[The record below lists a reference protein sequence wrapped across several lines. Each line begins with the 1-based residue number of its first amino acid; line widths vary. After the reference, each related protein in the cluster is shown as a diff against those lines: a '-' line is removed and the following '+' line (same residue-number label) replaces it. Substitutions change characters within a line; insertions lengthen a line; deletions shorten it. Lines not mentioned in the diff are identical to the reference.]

1 VEKIVERFAICVG
14 ILLAPS
20 GQAVSGTV
28 IPSVFEA
35 GHIYATPHLVNGLT
49 IRLIVDT
56 GGGGAWTYWLGEWSP
71 AAKNLTKL
79 PPCKIG
85 GDEVE
90 QFRPPDLIEP
100 SVPAPTGP
108 CVGIT
113 IQPQSEEIPTID
125 GMLGAN
131 YLASHG
137 IWTFDYPA
145 QQLVLEDRNWMPDG
159 TARRAPLG
167 FQSTPI
173 GLRRGFPRLTM
184 SVEGKPIEMLLD
196 TGATAQPTA
205 ETLAATKQALANHQ
219 GVTSYITKSM
229 FNQWHRSN
237 PDWTVIEKGDDLF
250 GSQQTS
256 RVIRVPEIRWAGF
269 RMGPVWFTERANA
282 NFYGQMADQM
292 DRRPEGALGAN
303 VFQHLKLTIDYS
315 GDAAWITCNDR
326 AFCKSD

>member
-1 VEKIVERFAICVG
+1 
-14 ILLAPS
+14 
-20 GQAVSGTV
+20 
-28 IPSVFEA
+28 
-35 GHIYATPHLVNGLT
+35 
-49 IRLIVDT
+49 
-56 GGGGAWTYWLGEWSP
+56 
-71 AAKNLTKL
+71 
-79 PPCKIG
+79 
-85 GDEVE
+85 
-90 QFRPPDLIEP
+90 
-100 SVPAPTGP
+100 
-108 CVGIT
+108 VGIT

-145 QQLVLEDRNWMPDG
+145 RQLVLEDRNWLPDG

-219 GVTSYITKSM
+219 SVTSYITKSM

-256 RVIRVPEIRWAGF
+256 RVIRVPAIRWAGF
-269 RMGPVWFTERANA
+269 RMGPVWFTERANI
-282 NFYGQMADQM
+282 NFYGQLADQM

-315 GDAAWITCNDR
+315 RGAAWITCKDR
-326 AFCKSD
+326 SFCRSD